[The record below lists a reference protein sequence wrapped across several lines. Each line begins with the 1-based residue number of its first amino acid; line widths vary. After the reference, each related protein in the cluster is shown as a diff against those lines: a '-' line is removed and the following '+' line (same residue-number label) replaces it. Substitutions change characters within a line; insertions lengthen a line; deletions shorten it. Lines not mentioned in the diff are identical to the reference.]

1 MKKFKAIFS
10 DIDGT
15 LVSFTTH
22 RVPESTFKA
31 IEQARSQGVKVI
43 IATGRPFGDF
53 DIIGDVPYDAV
64 ISLNGSDC
72 RWKDGPVIRRH
83 FIDYDEFKKMSEL
96 SDEYGFALCLELSEG
111 FFINR
116 ITPPVLDVANTLN
129 HSVPVPADIE
139 EVFRTYGCGQL
150 SAYFDAE
157 TERKVMSQVPGLC
170 ASRWHSGFVNIDV
183 AGIDKGTALKEMAG
197 LMGIG
202 IDETIS
208 FGDGGND
215 IPLIKAAGL
224 GVAMGNAGE
233 ELKAVA
239 GYVTASVDE
248 DGFAAAL
255 QRFVL

>member
-1 MKKFKAIFS
+1 MHTVSIARSAIVLSFHQFVKSYIKRTFFHAIAADKTHTASIPFVANSILFNIVSRAIFH
-10 DIDGT
+10 
-15 LVSFTTH
+15 F
-22 RVPESTFKA
+22 F
-31 IEQARSQGVKVI
+31 
-43 IATGRPFGDF
+43 
-53 DIIGDVPYDAV
+53 
-64 ISLNGSDC
+64 
-72 RWKDGPVIRRH
+72 RH

-157 TERKVMSQVPGLC
+157 TERKVMPQVPGLC
-170 ASRWHSGFVNIDV
+170 ASRWHPGFVNIDV

-197 LMGIG
+197 LMGTG

>member
-1 MKKFKAIFS
+1 M
-10 DIDGT
+10 
-15 LVSFTTH
+15 
-22 RVPESTFKA
+22 
-31 IEQARSQGVKVI
+31 
-43 IATGRPFGDF
+43 
-53 DIIGDVPYDAV
+53 
-64 ISLNGSDC
+64 
-72 RWKDGPVIRRH
+72 
-83 FIDYDEFKKMSEL
+83 
-96 SDEYGFALCLELSEG
+96 
-111 FFINR
+111 
-116 ITPPVLDVANTLN
+116 DVANTLN
-129 HSVPVPADIE
+129 HSVPVLADIE

-157 TERKVMSQVPGLC
+157 TERKVMPQVPGLS
-170 ASRWHSGFVNIDV
+170 ASRWHPGFVNIDV